1 MKLSEYV
8 QSEGR
13 ELIVE
18 AGGHVFLQGDED
30 RFIYK
35 VKTGLLKAYYTS
47 EDGKENIKSF
57 IMPGGQ
63 IGSLAAN
70 HAGQPSTFSL
80 MAVSQTQLVSVRFSG
95 LYEASQSD
103 AELASEIVNFLL
115 AFGIRKEIRE
125 FELLCLS
132 AEDRY
137 KRLLEQSPEL
147 LELVTQNEIAR
158 YLGVTPVGLSRIKKR
173 VG

>member
-1 MKLSEYV
+1 MKLFEYV
-8 QSEGR
+8 GKNGR
-13 ELIVE
+13 DSIVE
-18 AGGHVFLQGDED
+18 AGAHVFLQGEKD
-30 RFIYK
+30 RSVYT
-35 VKTGLLKAYYTS
+35 VKSGLLKAYYTS

-57 IMPGGQ
+57 IMPGSQ

-70 HAGQPSTFSL
+70 HAGEPSTFSL
-80 MAVSQTQLVSVRFSG
+80 TAMRQSKLTAVNFTD

-103 AELASEIVNFLL
+103 PELASEIVDFLL
-115 AFGIRKEIRE
+115 DFGIRKETRE

-137 KRLLEQSPEL
+137 KRLLERSPEL
-147 LELVTQNEIAR
+147 LDLVTQNEIAR